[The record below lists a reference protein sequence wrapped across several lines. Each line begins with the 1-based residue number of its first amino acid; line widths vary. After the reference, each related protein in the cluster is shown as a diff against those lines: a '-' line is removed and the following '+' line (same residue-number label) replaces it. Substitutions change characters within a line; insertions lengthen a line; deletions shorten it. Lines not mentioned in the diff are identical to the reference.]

1 MSKVVHL
8 IYVGIFVVV
17 TSIVFIALSYKGI
30 SYYTVSLEERFYHAD
45 HNNLKPSG
53 YVGHSL
59 GIAGSLCIIIGVGT
73 YMARKRYR
81 SLSHLG
87 LVKYWLEFHI
97 FMCILGS
104 IMIVFHTA
112 FKFGGLAAISF
123 WSMVTVFVSGIAG
136 RIIYLQI
143 PRTMEGHELDQK
155 EVREMRNDIV
165 TKIRSSH
172 DFDEESFKLVTYSI
186 ENRSGIYAGNK
197 LPGFL
202 KNYFNDRTSVNE
214 VKGYLKENKISGS
227 EYSRIVALVKDDI
240 RLGRTIERL
249 DNLKNLFRYWHVFH
263 LPFAIL
269 MLIFM
274 ILHVIVTVALG
285 YSWIF

>member
-1 MSKVVHL
+1 MSKGIHL
-8 IYVGIFVVV
+8 IYVGIFIAV
-17 TSIVFIALSYKGI
+17 TSVVFISLAYQGLSY
-30 SYYTVSLEERFYHAD
+30 YRVSLEERFYHPD
-45 HNNLKPSG
+45 HNRLKPSG

-59 GIAGSLCIIIGVGT
+59 GVAGSLCIIFGVGT

-81 SLSHLG
+81 SLSRLG
-87 LVKYWLEFHI
+87 ILKYWLEFHI
-97 FMCILGS
+97 FMCILGT

-112 FKFGGLAAISF
+112 FKVGGLAAVSF

-136 RIIYLQI
+136 RVIYLQI
-143 PRTMEGHELDQK
+143 PRTMEGHELNLK

-165 TKIRSSH
+165 AKIRSSY
-172 DFDEESFKLVTYSI
+172 DFDEDTFEFITHSI
-186 ENRSGIYAGNK
+186 ENRSGIYTGK
-197 LPGFL
+197 TFPGFL
-202 KNYFNDRTSVNE
+202 KNYFNDKISVNE
-214 VKGYLKENKISGS
+214 VRSYLKKNNISGH
-227 EYSRIVALVKDDI
+227 EYSGIVSLVKDDI

-249 DNLKNLFRYWHVFH
+249 DNLKNMFRYWHVFH

-285 YSWIF
+285 YRWIF